1 MRSSARRAA
10 EKRGKKITV
19 VGLGNTGSH
28 LVPLLADIPDLEHVQ
43 LVDGGVYE
51 AGNLGCQ
58 AILPRDV
65 GRPKA
70 LVQAGR
76 LRQLNAA
83 LRVEP
88 YVQWLEHVP
97 WGNLRSAVILCCVDS
112 RVARQWI
119 NEIAWR
125 LGVVWIDL
133 AVDATHLLARLN
145 AYSPGAAAPCLECAW
160 NDEDYAALEQVY
172 ACGPEHAASAPTRA
186 PSSLGAVPAALAAT
200 ELHKLLESESD
211 GLLSGRQVLCDLRHH
226 EYWVTRYERNPACRF
241 DHQPWIVTPFPCA
254 LGSLTWRRLL
264 QAVCPDASLEAV
276 FCRVA
281 GQSFTRLLRCAR
293 CGLTALDQAVL
304 EHRLPRRVAR
314 CATCHEPMRSAGVDA
329 ADWLSAANLDSG
341 QRMRSRL
348 ADAGVR
354 AGDILSVRSP
364 HGQRHVELTALPRR
378 PSRRSLTATGAE
390 A

>member
-10 EKRGKKITV
+10 ARRGKKITV

-28 LVPLLADIPDLEHVQ
+28 HVPLLADIPDLAHVQ

-70 LVQAGR
+70 LVQARR

-83 LRVEP
+83 LRVDA

-97 WGNLRSAVILCCVDS
+97 WGNLRGDVIVSCVDS

-125 LGVVWIDL
+125 QGVVWFDL
-133 AVDATHLLARLN
+133 AVDAAHLLARVN
-145 AYSPGAAAPCLECAW
+145 VYAPGADAPCLECAW

-172 ACGPEHAASAPTRA
+172 ACGPEHATSAPTRA

-200 ELHKLLESESD
+200 ELRKLLGGESE
-211 GLLSGRQVLCDLRHH
+211 GLLTGRQVLCDLRHH

-241 DHQPWIVTPFPCA
+241 DHQSWAVTPFPSA
-254 LGSLTWRRLL
+254 VGRMTWRRFL
-264 QAVCPDASLEAV
+264 QSACPKDSLDAVA
-276 FCRVA
+276 CRVA
-281 GQSFTRLLRCAR
+281 GQSFTRLLAPVPIAVWPLCTTQCWSNVYLPASRSALRAASRCAVPASTR
-293 CGLTALDQAVL
+293 RTGYPQGNSAPAEKWRPGLPTPECGRATSSASN
-304 EHRLPRRVAR
+304 RRA
-314 CATCHEPMRSAGVDA
+314 ASAI
-329 ADWLSAANLDSG
+329 SS
-341 QRMRSRL
+341 
-348 ADAGVR
+348 
-354 AGDILSVRSP
+354 
-364 HGQRHVELTALPRR
+364 
-378 PSRRSLTATGAE
+378 
-390 A
+390 